1 MARASMYV
9 TLVYSGHQSF
19 ARYYPFFSL
28 GPVIC
33 YLELPLPLLKMRFY
47 KSFSS
52 FVLGLRDDP
61 VTQDTNLVLP
71 RIFFLAEKQALPCP
85 TAKLAYV
92 RLELLGGRPL
102 EQHISALPHKG
113 EREEE
118 SPEGL
123 GPALVIADA
132 QHYSCL
138 AHLGYMSP

>member
-1 MARASMYV
+1 MKGRMQV
-9 TLVYSGHQSF
+9 
-19 ARYYPFFSL
+19 
-28 GPVIC
+28 
-33 YLELPLPLLKMRFY
+33 K
-47 KSFSS
+47 
-52 FVLGLRDDP
+52 
-61 VTQDTNLVLP
+61 
-71 RIFFLAEKQALPCP
+71 PCP
-85 TAKLAYV
+85 GNC
-92 RLELLGGRPL
+92 LGGRPL

>member
-1 MARASMYV
+1 MV
-9 TLVYSGHQSF
+9 SG
-19 ARYYPFFSL
+19 
-28 GPVIC
+28 
-33 YLELPLPLLKMRFY
+33 
-47 KSFSS
+47 
-52 FVLGLRDDP
+52 DDP

-85 TAKLAYV
+85 TAKLEYV

-102 EQHISALPHKG
+102 EQHFSALPHKG

-138 AHLGYMSP
+138 AHLGYTSPQIFFMLELVGIEFLFCFFNKRHP